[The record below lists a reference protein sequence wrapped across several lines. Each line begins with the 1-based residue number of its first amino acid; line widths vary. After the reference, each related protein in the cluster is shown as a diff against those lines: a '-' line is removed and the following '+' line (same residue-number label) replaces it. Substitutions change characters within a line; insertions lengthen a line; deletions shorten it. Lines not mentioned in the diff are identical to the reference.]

1 MRRKLASVM
10 NLSFR
15 WRITILSIFSL
26 AIILRLI
33 HFAQSQG
40 NPLLYS
46 PVLDEVYYINLG
58 KTISHGFLLGED
70 KAFFMDPLYGYF
82 LGVVFYI
89 FGDNLTVVRLV
100 HIVIDSFNTF
110 LIFAIGAKLW
120 SKGAGAVAAFLYAI
134 YKVSFFYTLLIL
146 KTTLTVHFTLLFVL
160 ALIYVAGSRRNYAWI
175 WLGVFVAF
183 LTYLRANLLLFAPL
197 AFIFYWF
204 IEKPG
209 IKAMGKHFV
218 LFMIGLMTLLCIGA
232 YRNYVVS
239 GEIAFLNTQ
248 GGRLL
253 FLSNNRENLTGR
265 YNVPSFSRPNPVD
278 SEKDF
283 HIEAEKRAG
292 HTLTQKEASS
302 FWVGEVARFIISS
315 PGAIPVLIFNKLK
328 NTIGNY
334 EIPTNHSFSL
344 SSSFSGMLR
353 APMATFAFAFSFG
366 TLGLVIGI
374 ARRRELWWALVPI
387 SMTLVTVLIFY
398 SSSRLRLP
406 MAPFLLIGA
415 GISVEALYGWIRRR
429 DIARG
434 AIFVVV
440 AAIMFVCSMVVPA
453 PATAGQDE
461 LFLAK
466 AYWKTGD
473 LSNARRVALLA
484 SQKYPGQAKFYN
496 LLGMIDLSANMPD
509 GAVQQFTRAISAEP
523 KMLDAHHNL
532 GLAYLSLSMPEE
544 AIKFFKQAIT
554 LGKRPES
561 LYAIAI
567 AYERVGMPELAKK
580 SYMELLAIAVRNSPL
595 RAKALEKLG
604 KLKDSR

>member
-1 MRRKLASVM
+1 MS
-10 NLSFR
+10 LSFR

-58 KTISHGFLLGED
+58 KIISSGFLLGED

-82 LGVVFYI
+82 LGTVFYI
-89 FGDNLTVVRLV
+89 FGDNLTVVRLLQ
-100 HIVIDSFNTF
+100 IVIDSFNTI
-110 LIFAIGAKLW
+110 LIFAIGARLW
-120 SKGAGAVAAFLYAI
+120 SKGAGAIAAFLYAI

-146 KTTLTVHFTLLFVL
+146 KTTLTVHFTLLFML
-160 ALIYVAGSRRNYAWI
+160 ALIFVAGSRRYYAWI
-175 WLGVFVAF
+175 GLGAFVAL

-204 IEKPG
+204 IEKPD
-209 IKAMGKHFV
+209 IKSLGKHFA
-218 LFMIGLMTLLCIGA
+218 LFMLGLMTLLSAGA

-239 GEIAFLNTQ
+239 QEIAFLNTQ

-253 FLSNNRENLTGR
+253 YISNNRENLTGR

-283 HIEAEKRAG
+283 HIEAEKRSG
-292 HTLTQKEASS
+292 HRLTQKEASS
-302 FWVGEVARFIISS
+302 FWTGEVARFILSD
-315 PGAIPVLIFNKLK
+315 PGAIPVLMFNKLK

-344 SSSFSGMLR
+344 SSSFSAILR
-353 APMATFAFAFSFG
+353 APLPTFAFAFAFG
-366 TLGLVIGI
+366 SIGLWIGMN
-374 ARRRELWWALVPI
+374 RKRELAWAFVPI
-387 SMTLVTVLIFY
+387 AMTLITILVFY

-415 GISVEALYGWIRRR
+415 GIGVEALYGWILSR
-429 DIARG
+429 DISRG
-434 AIFVVV
+434 AIFIV
-440 AAIMFVCSMVVPA
+440 AAALLFACSIIVPA
-453 PATAGQDE
+453 PASGGQDQF
-461 LFLAK
+461 FLAK

-473 LSNARRVALLA
+473 LPNARGVALSA
-484 SQKYPGQAKFYN
+484 SQKHPEQAKFYN
-496 LLGMIDLSANMPD
+496 LLGMIDLSANMPK
-509 GAVQQFTRAISAEP
+509 GAARRFMQAIKVEP
-523 KMLDAHHNL
+523 KMLDAYHNL
-532 GLAYLSLSMPEE
+532 GLAYLSMSMPEE
-544 AIKFFKQAIT
+544 AVKSLQRAID

-567 AYERVGMPELAKK
+567 AYEKTGRAELAKK
-580 SYMELLAIAVRNSPL
+580 SYMEVLAIAPRNSPL
-595 RAKALEKLG
+595 RAKAYEKLG
-604 KLKDSR
+604 KLRDSR